1 LTERAHVH
9 RFARALLAC
18 LALAL
23 AGPGSAFAAAEG
35 TDDGRSRAS
44 AALEDS
50 DLAGAEG
57 ASRAGRAAESS
68 EHEASERERRR
79 GEPSGESKAQPPSD
93 EESAGEAREGS
104 GPTALADRG
113 SSALRDSIRRE
124 VRSATEGIKDS
135 VRREVRSATEGIG
148 DSVRRDVGSRPE
160 RTGRRA
166 RDGGDPAPPSQGR
179 RRGEAP
185 RDGARDLG
193 EGDEVRISASGGEPI
208 DLDSRDNRQI
218 YLGRTATVR
227 GVVPS
232 RRPGREVVLEAYSS
246 RGRWVEVDRD
256 ITDRN
261 GRFSMTWKPGY
272 AGHRYVRVR
281 RTNPAS
287 TESPSGIRT
296 LYVYRKR
303 VASWYGPGFYG
314 NRTACGQTFTRR
326 LMGVAHRS
334 LPCGYIVTIRY
345 NGRYRTVPVVDRGP
359 YVRGR
364 DFDLTEALRNYLG
377 FDGVDTVR
385 ATA

>member
-104 GPTALADRG
+104 GPTALADRD
-113 SSALRDSIRRE
+113 SSALRDSIRRN
-124 VRSATEGIKDS
+124 
-135 VRREVRSATEGIG
+135 VRSATEGIG
-148 DSVRRDVGSRPE
+148 DSVRRNVRSATEGIGDSVRRNVESRSKGIE
-160 RTGRRA
+160 RRV
-166 RDGGDPAPPSQGR
+166 RDGGGESGR
-179 RRGEAP
+179 TSGDGGRDEAP
-185 RDGARDLG
+185 RDGA
-193 EGDEVRISASGGEPI
+193 GDGDASRVSVLADGSI
-208 DLDSRDNRQI
+208 NLDGRDNRQI

-232 RRPGREVVLEAYSS
+232 QRPGREVALEAFSG
-246 RGRWVEVDRD
+246 GRWVKVDRD
-256 ITDRN
+256 ITDEN

-314 NRTACGQTFTRR
+314 NRTACGQTFTSR

-359 YVRGR
+359 YARGR

>member
-1 LTERAHVH
+1 MSS
-9 RFARALLAC
+9 
-18 LALAL
+18 
-23 AGPGSAFAAAEG
+23 P
-35 TDDGRSRAS
+35 
-44 AALEDS
+44 
-50 DLAGAEG
+50 
-57 ASRAGRAAESS
+57 SRAGRAAESS

-104 GPTALADRG
+104 GPTALADRD
-113 SSALRDSIRRE
+113 SSALRDSI
-124 VRSATEGIKDS
+124 
-135 VRREVRSATEGIG
+135 RREVRSATEGIG

-232 RRPGREVVLEAYSS
+232 QRPGREVVLEAFSG
-246 RGRWVEVDRD
+246 GRWVKVDRD
-256 ITDRN
+256 ITDEN

-281 RTNPAS
+281 RSNSTAS
-287 TESPSGIRT
+287 TRPSRIRT

-314 NRTACGQTFTRR
+314 NRTACGQTFTSR
-326 LMGVAHRS
+326 LVGVAHRS
-334 LPCGYIVTIRY
+334 LPCGYRVTIRY
-345 NGRYRTVPVVDRGP
+345 NDRYRTVRVVDRGP

-364 DFDLTEALRNYLG
+364 HFDLTEALRNYLG

>member
-1 LTERAHVH
+1 MTERADAH
-9 RFARALLAC
+9 RFARALRAALLAC

-23 AGPGSAFAAAEG
+23 AGPGFASAAG
-35 TDDGRSRAS
+35 TDDGRPRAS
-44 AALEDS
+44 AAREGS
-50 DLAGAEG
+50 GLAGAEG
-57 ASRAGRAAESS
+57 ASRAGRAAESA
-68 EHEASERERRR
+68 EEEGSERGPE
-79 GEPSGESKAQPPSD
+79 EPSRESEAEPQSD
-93 EESAGEAREGS
+93 DESASEAREGS
-104 GPTALADRG
+104 GPAALADRD

-281 RTNPAS
+281 RSNSTAS
-287 TESPSGIRT
+287 TRPSRIRT

-314 NRTACGQTFTRR
+314 NRTACGQTFTSR
-326 LMGVAHRS
+326 LVGVAHRS
-334 LPCGYIVTIRY
+334 LPCGYRVTIRY
-345 NGRYRTVPVVDRGP
+345 NDRYRTVRVVDRGP

-364 DFDLTEALRNYLG
+364 HFDLTEALRNYLG